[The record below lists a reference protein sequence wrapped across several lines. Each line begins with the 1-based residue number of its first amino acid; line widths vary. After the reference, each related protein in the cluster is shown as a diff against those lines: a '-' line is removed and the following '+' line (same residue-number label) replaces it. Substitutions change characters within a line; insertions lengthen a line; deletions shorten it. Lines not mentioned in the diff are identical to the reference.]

1 MHDEVLMRY
10 YGCGLIAPEALKSAR
25 FMDLGCGAG
34 RDVYALPQMVAEQ
47 GFIGGGD
54 MTDEQLDVAHT
65 HQDHHR
71 DAYAYA
77 KSNVEFHK
85 ESIERLEDLPLDL
98 TSFDVIVFNCVVNLA
113 TDKLEVLRPAFNL
126 LKAGRVD
133 VFL

>member
-25 FMDLGCGAG
+25 FLDLGCGAG

-47 GFIGGGD
+47 GFVGGGD
-54 MTDEQLDVAHT
+54 MTDEQLDVART

-71 DAYAYA
+71 DAYGYA

-98 TSFDVIVFNCVVNLA
+98 TSFDVIVFNRVVNLA

-126 LKAGRVD
+126 SKAGRVD

>member
-1 MHDEVLMRY
+1 MFGEQ
-10 YGCGLIAPEALKSAR
+10 R
-25 FMDLGCGAG
+25 FVVG
-34 RDVYALPQMVAEQ
+34 V
-47 GFIGGGD
+47 D
-54 MTDEQLDVAHT
+54 MTDEQLDVART

-71 DAYAYA
+71 DAYGYA

-85 ESIERLEDLPLDL
+85 ESIEFLADLQLDL
-98 TSFDVIVFNCVVNLA
+98 TSFDIIVSNCVVNLA